1 MQNMKRGDVDLWFEN
16 QELWSPKP
24 RIFLE
29 KPSLSN
35 LAYIYELVRFYYL
48 GFDVLCCDFLHRYL
62 IDLSPDCLVS
72 K

>member
-62 IDLSPDCLVS
+62 IDLSVLT
-72 K
+72 